1 MDQADPA
8 TIDPLAA
15 LEAEYAAVVA
25 QSSILSTEISSIH
38 SDDVESACSDSEDAE
53 FVAIEGFENYVLL
66 PSSPCTSD
74 AEALETSSNDEE
86 DSEKDADNTKESPSE
101 SKTEEIS
108 LEWKHN
114 GRLLESKREAIMKSM
129 QQVKIR
135 PPPWAQAA
143 NLTDEELVNMVKKQL
158 GMK

>member
-8 TIDPLAA
+8 TVDPLAA

-25 QSSILSTEISSIH
+25 QSRILSTDISSIH
-38 SDDVESACSDSEDAE
+38 PSDVELACSEDAE
-53 FVAIEGFENYVLL
+53 FVAFEGFENYALL

-74 AEALETSSNDEE
+74 AEAFETSLNDE
-86 DSEKDADNTKESPSE
+86 DVSEKDTDNPKESPSE